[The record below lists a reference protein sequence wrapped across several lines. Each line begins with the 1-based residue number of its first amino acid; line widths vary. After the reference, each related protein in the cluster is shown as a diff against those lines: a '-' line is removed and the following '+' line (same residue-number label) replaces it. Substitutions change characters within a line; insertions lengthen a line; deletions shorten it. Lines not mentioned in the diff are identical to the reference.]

1 MNVIAIDPGK
11 TGAVAAYSRTWVVHD
26 CPTVE
31 IKSGRTKKEVADPT
45 LMAALLWEIV
55 RGFGHREG
63 QGDIQVFIE
72 KVHAMPKQGVSSSFN
87 FGMGYGA
94 WQGIIAAMQLS
105 VTFVTPQAWGEVML
119 QGMAKG
125 DKQAGRLRALQLFPY
140 LAEELKLKKNDGRG
154 DALCIGEYGRRTLDG

>member
-1 MNVIAIDPGK
+1 MNIIGIDPGK
-11 TGAVAAYSRTWVVHD
+11 TGAMAIYSRSWAVHD

-31 IKSGRTKKEVADPT
+31 IKSGKTKKEVADPT
-45 LMAALLWEIV
+45 LMAALMREVVQSFDHL
-55 RGFGHREG
+55 EG
-63 QGDIQVFIE
+63 QGDIHVFIE

-94 WQGIIAAMQLS
+94 WHGIIAAMQLP
-105 VTFVTPQAWGEVML
+105 VTFVTPQAWMKVML

-140 LAEELKLKKNDGRG
+140 LAEELKLKKHDGRG